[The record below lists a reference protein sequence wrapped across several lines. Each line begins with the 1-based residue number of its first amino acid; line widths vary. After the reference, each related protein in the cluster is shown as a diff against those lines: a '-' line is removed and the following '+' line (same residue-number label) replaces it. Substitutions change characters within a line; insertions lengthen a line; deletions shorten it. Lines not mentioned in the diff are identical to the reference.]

1 MVNHVFDDMRTND
14 IKPSYMVG

>member
-1 MVNHVFDDMRTND
+1 MMDHVFDELRTND

>member
-1 MVNHVFDDMRTND
+1 MDHVFDDMRTND